1 VVAGKK
7 LNTSLPGLIELAKK
21 VCYIY
26 FRLIKSIQVE
36 TGISTETGTGM
47 NEKFFDLKKEKQDRM
62 INAALKVFAGNG
74 YGHASTDD
82 IVREAGISKGLL
94 FHYFVNKIGLYTFV
108 YDYSVKYLML
118 ELSTG
123 IDKKE
128 TDYFELLRQL
138 RTAELQV
145 MRNYPYMIQFL
156 HAGQKENVSE
166 ALIATEDKRSIL
178 PNQYQQILRRA
189 DLSKFKSE
197 ADVEKLTKIIDLVT
211 DGMMTEQMENDTF
224 QPEHFLEEVEQYLT
238 MLKKLSY
245 QEVSA

>member
-1 VVAGKK
+1 
-7 LNTSLPGLIELAKK
+7 
-21 VCYIY
+21 
-26 FRLIKSIQVE
+26 
-36 TGISTETGTGM
+36 
-47 NEKFFDLKKEKQDRM
+47 
-62 INAALKVFAGNG
+62 
-74 YGHASTDD
+74 
-82 IVREAGISKGLL
+82 
-94 FHYFVNKIGLYTFV
+94 
-108 YDYSVKYLML
+108 
-118 ELSTG
+118 
-123 IDKKE
+123 
-128 TDYFELLRQL
+128 
-138 RTAELQV
+138 

-189 DLSKFKSE
+189 DLSKFKPE